1 MDMRVD
7 YSELEKI
14 VREKTGSELKFSSAD
29 SDTLRL
35 TYPFRMMGRTT
46 DVGVNLHVT
55 GIRGNDISIEY
66 SADGGAVVNMAL
78 NAVLNPY
85 KEKLAGYA
93 SFSQGNNVTVHLDK
107 IDKLQPALEKMKL
120 SGISFGSS
128 AAEIG
133 LEIK

>member
-55 GIRGNDISIEY
+55 EISGNDVSIEY

>member
-55 GIRGNDISIEY
+55 GIRGNDVSIEY